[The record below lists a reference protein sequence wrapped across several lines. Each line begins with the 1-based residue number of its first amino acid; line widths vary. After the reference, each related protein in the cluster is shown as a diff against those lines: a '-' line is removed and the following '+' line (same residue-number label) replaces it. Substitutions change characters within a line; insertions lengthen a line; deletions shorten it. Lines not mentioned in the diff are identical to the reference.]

1 MSGKVKN
8 IFWVAGENS
17 GDLHAS
23 IVIKALNKRG
33 SNYRHLGI
41 GGHRMQAQ
49 GFTPMFP
56 FQKFSIMGFLE
67 VLQSLPF
74 IWHVEKEI
82 KKFFAKIKPDLVVLV
97 DYPGF
102 NLRLA
107 RIAYDLDIPV
117 LYFIC
122 PQFWAWRHGR
132 VKQLK
137 ENTNFV
143 ASILPFEKESL
154 DIHRVTSAYV
164 GRPIAEEI
172 QIEVGREQFANTFG
186 LDPDKDWLGFMP
198 GSRDSEIRKML
209 PPFIEAI
216 RRFRTDEFQFLVSK
230 AHTIN
235 HEMFMSYF
243 PDKLLKRI
251 FLIDGYMYEMIK
263 YSRFMVVTS
272 GTATLETAYIGT
284 PFIIVYK
291 SSWVSYSIARRL
303 VRIKRI
309 GLPNIILDNDI
320 VPELIQD
327 EVTGENIYT
336 RILQYLDNSQEYDKM
351 AAELGMIK
359 ELLSEKKASQ
369 EVASIIESIINEE
382 K

>member
-1 MSGKVKN
+1 MSGKEKN

-23 IVIKALNKRG
+23 MVIKALNERG
-33 SNYRHLGI
+33 NNYHHLGI
-41 GGHRMQAQ
+41 GGHRMQAH
-49 GFTPMFP
+49 GFKSMFP

-67 VLQSLPF
+67 VVQSLPF
-74 IWHVEKEI
+74 IWRVEQKIYKILEN
-82 KKFFAKIKPDLVVLV
+82 IKPDLVVLV

-107 RIAYDLDIPV
+107 RRAYDLDIPV

-122 PQFWAWRHGR
+122 PQFWAWRHSR

-164 GRPIAEEI
+164 GHPIAEEI
-172 QIEVGREQFANTFG
+172 KIEVDREQFARTFG
-186 LDPDKDWLGFMP
+186 LDPDKEWIGFMP
-198 GSRDSEIRKML
+198 GSRDSEIIKML
-209 PPFIEAI
+209 PAFIDAI
-216 RRFRTDEFQFLVSK
+216 KRFRTDEFQFLVSK
-230 AHTIN
+230 AHTVN
-235 HEMFMSYF
+235 HELFMSYF
-243 PDKLLKRI
+243 PENILKRV

-291 SSWVSYSIARRL
+291 SSRLSYSIARRL

-309 GLPNIILDNDI
+309 GLPNIILENDI

-336 RILQYLDNSQEYDKM
+336 RILEFLNNREEYEKM
-351 AAELGMIK
+351 AAELARVREM
-359 ELLSEKKASQ
+359 LSEKKASQ
-369 EVASIIESIINEE
+369 EVASIIEEMVNEE
-382 K
+382 R